1 MKSRA
6 SIKSHPLHPALIP
19 FPFAFLTGGF
29 LFDLLGRLLHQ
40 PGWWETGYRLIV
52 AGMAAAVIAAVP
64 GVIDYVSSVPPHSTA
79 RRRATRHW
87 QANAA
92 ALLLFTA
99 AMIVR
104 GPLPVPPGPVVIL
117 LELGG
122 AILLGIGGWM
132 GGTLVGRNMMT
143 VDHRYAN
150 AGRWSEA
157 WVPELTGQPVEIG
170 ATDELERDQMK
181 LLHVGERRIVL
192 GRTENGWVAFDDGCT
207 HRGASLADGV
217 MMCGKVQCLWH
228 GSQFDLAT
236 GQVCAGP
243 AERAIRTYPVEEADG
258 KLRLLL

>member
-1 MKSRA
+1 MKTRA

-79 RRRATRHW
+79 RHRATRHW
-87 QANAA
+87 QANTG
-92 ALLLFTA
+92 ALVLFAA

-117 LELGG
+117 LELAG
-122 AILLGIGGWM
+122 AVLLGIGGWM

-150 AGRWSEA
+150 AGRWREA
-157 WVPELTGQPVEIG
+157 WVPELAGQPVEVG
-170 ATDELERDQMK
+170 AADELQRDQMK

-192 GRTENGWVAFDDGCT
+192 GRTEDGWVAFDDGCT

-217 MMCGKVQCLWH
+217 MMCGRVQCLWH
-228 GSQFDLAT
+228 GSQFDLT
-236 GQVCAGP
+236 SGQVCAGP